1 MNLSDH
7 INCIQS
13 QFVIRVNS
21 GLNMGQR
28 GAKQLKYYRNVS
40 LMRVLAKSLFLV
52 TISKDTCKYMNFKT
66 S

>member
-28 GAKQLKYYRNVS
+28 RAKQLKYYRNVS

-52 TISKDTCKYMNFKT
+52 TVSKHTCKYMNFKT

>member
-1 MNLSDH
+1 MNLSD
-7 INCIQS
+7 

-40 LMRVLAKSLFLV
+40 LVRVLAKSLFLV
-52 TISKDTCKYMNFKT
+52 TISKHSCKYMNFKT

>member
-1 MNLSDH
+1 MNLSD
-7 INCIQS
+7 QL
-13 QFVIRVNS
+13 VIRVNS

-40 LMRVLAKSLFLV
+40 LVRVLAKSLFLV
-52 TISKDTCKYMNFKT
+52 TISKHTCKYMNFKT

>member
-1 MNLSDH
+1 MNLSD
-7 INCIQS
+7 

-28 GAKQLKYYRNVS
+28 GAKQPKYYRNVS
-40 LMRVLAKSLFLV
+40 LVRVLAKSLFLV
-52 TISKDTCKYMNFKT
+52 TISKHTCKYMNFKT